1 MLILDFAWYLKQARD
16 TKTKGKLKEYEKIAE
31 ELGDSRRWT
40 GFREKQRFPLRLGS
54 FKFWLND
61 NNVFGSLDAYL
72 ELFKEG
78 HHTKLGSFLGT
89 KDRVIVDLGA
99 SEGYYTLKMKEN
111 SPRAKVVAV
120 EPNPEAFR
128 ILRRNVTENSLK
140 NVVLCGAVIS
150 ERIGKVDFEIAE
162 GMTQIGAPRITED
175 REWLKKKRIKI
186 RKLAARSAT
195 LERLLKSNGIG
206 KVDLL
211 KIDTEGSEIGILR
224 SSRRILKDIGK
235 IVVEYHGG
243 EVRKQIRD
251 FLEGNGFRLL
261 FEESVESGIVEEVCR
276 SPCGDAYF
284 ENRSLA

>member
-1 MLILDFAWYLKQARD
+1 MILDFAWYSKQARD
-16 TKTKGKLKEYEKIAE
+16 TKTKSKLKEYEKIAE
-31 ELGDSRRWT
+31 ELGDPRHWI

-78 HHTKLGSFLGT
+78 HHTKLRSFLGT

-111 SPRAKVVAV
+111 SPRAKVIAV

-128 ILRRNVTENSLK
+128 ILRRNVRENNLK
-140 NVVLCGAVIS
+140 NVVLLGAVIS
-150 ERIGKVDFEIAE
+150 ERIGKVGFEVAR
-162 GMTQIGAPRITED
+162 GMTQIGALRIVED
-175 REWLKKKRIKI
+175 REWLKKNGIEI
-186 RKLAARSAT
+186 RKLAVRSVT
-195 LERLLKSNGIG
+195 LERLLKSNGVG

-211 KIDTEGSEIGILR
+211 KIDTEGSEMEILR

-235 IVVEYHGG
+235 IVVEYHGE
-243 EVRKQIRD
+243 EVRRQIKD

-261 FEESVESGIVEEVCR
+261 FEEGVESGVAGEVCR
-276 SPCGDAYF
+276 SPCADTYF
-284 ENRSLA
+284 ENTSFA